1 MLSGKDH
8 GTTGRTDGVG
18 HEAPIETDA
27 FICQPIDIRRGSY
40 LSKSSTV
47 CANRIAGMIIGHDEQ
62 DIWALALGVGDM
74 SDQQPKT

>member
-18 HEAPIETDA
+18 NEAPIETDT
-27 FICQPIDIRRGSY
+27 FIRQTVDIRRGSY

-62 DIWALALGVGDM
+62 YVWALAVGV
-74 SDQQPKT
+74 SDLRD